1 MNRMRKAFTLM
12 EAVIVIMIIG
22 ILATLGVSY
31 LSATKEQAADKEAIN
46 NLILLSSA
54 QKDYHMD
61 MGVYNN
67 TSDHG
72 VIRQEL
78 KVMVSSNANR
88 LWNYSAKTNGCVQ
101 ARRFGGTKTWSLTI
115 DDADGKPGSGAC
127 P

>member
-1 MNRMRKAFTLM
+1 MNGMNKAFTLM
-12 EAVIVIMIIG
+12 ESLIVVIIIG

-31 LSATKEQAADKEAIN
+31 LSTMKDQAADKEAIN
-46 NLILLSSA
+46 NLILLSAA

-78 KVMVSSNANR
+78 KVMVSSNANW
-88 LWNYSAKTNGCVQ
+88 LWNYSVKTDGCVQ